1 MRAILFAMFLCIIF
15 CRKNKYPKRL
25 EMANKTIH
33 KMKEQFKNNL
43 LKNSSKPK
51 PKDYWSLEEYK
62 EYDSPYYD
70 DPLWDKDASPPNDPL
85 WKEDDDPLWKEDD
98 DPLWKEDD
106 DPLWKD
112 DPLWDDSDNVS
123 GQEEDRGQCGLG
135 ARRGSQ
141 VTLILRF
148 DNPVERDAI
157 HINCGAGACI
167 GQVQFSSCHTGG
179 TFRP

>member
-25 EMANKTIH
+25 EKANKTIH
-33 KMKEQFKNNL
+33 KMKEHFKNNP

>member
-25 EMANKTIH
+25 EKANKTIH
-33 KMKEQFKNNL
+33 KMKEHFKNNP

-70 DPLWDKDASPPNDPL
+70 DPLWDKDASPPN
-85 WKEDDDPLWKEDD
+85 